1 LKQEEMEVRDEGRTP
16 VVGSEQDATSDVSPS
31 AEGTTTMAA
40 AAAAAAAVGPDRY
53 FADAGGWLGL
63 AQSPSKGRY
72 LVARRPIPAGQ
83 DLLLVPGRVPFI
95 YFIF

>member
-1 LKQEEMEVRDEGRTP
+1 MEGRDEGRTP
-16 VVGSEQDATSDVSPS
+16 VVGLEQDATSDVSLS
-31 AEGTTTMAA
+31 AAEGTATMAA
-40 AAAAAAAVGPDRY
+40 STAAAVGPDRY

-83 DLLLVPGRVPFI
+83 DLLLVPLPFPFI